1 MQVLPQLIPAGEL
14 VTVPLPVPALVTER
28 PKVWSVNVA
37 VQDVTAV
44 IVTDPVLHPVP
55 VHPAKT
61 EPAAA
66 VAVRVT
72 TVPLV
77 RLDEQAVPQ
86 LMPAGELVIVP
97 VPVPVLR
104 TERAKL

>member
-1 MQVLPQLIPAGEL
+1 MQVLPQLIPVGEL

-37 VQDVTAV
+37 VQDMAAV

-55 VHPAKT
+55 LHPAKV

-66 VAVRVT
+66 VGVRVT

-77 RLDEQAVPQ
+77 KLEEQAVPQ
-86 LMPAGELVIVP
+86 LIPAGELVIVP
-97 VPVPVLR
+97 VPVPVLT
-104 TERAKL
+104 TESPRV